1 MASITLTTS
10 RRPER
15 AYLYVQVLL
24 AGPACGGCTGIVCST
39 SLKALP
45 ICRKIAS
52 MPEDLSTLGLSIVGA
67 QNQNRHRRSEASL
80 SDDSSTVPT
89 NYAASASLTSS
100 EARIRTG
107 GTKSMGSGDWTLA
120 GRRGSNVGVGFRRS
134 KFDIRHD
141 NMLASLLKKRQ
152 RTASVLTPSTNPP
165 VDRVSPGDPSA
176 PSSSS
181 SSFSTCD
188 PEDSYRSIQHAP
200 SADSASTKSSS
211 ATGVSNASSD
221 HSSLR
226 RPASTNTTPEATP
239 SKSKV
244 GSNPRFNSASETSP
258 EAMMRVNSSLV
269 EVRNNP
275 RANIDDQVS
284 KVRRQGFKSGDGT
297 PVSLV
302 SVSVTLTDDKQSR
315 NGIAATEKSD
325 EIECASLV
333 SGESNEEDGESTL
346 RPLNCDSAGRGDN
359 DAEATKPDGSPV
371 IASDGALI
379 QNRIMMTVGTRVE
392 VYWDG
397 EGQYFA
403 GTLTKASSRHNRGDC
418 FFIEYDD
425 GDKEWIHLDREIYR
439 LEENPK
445 PNRTAGGSDVAASK
459 RSKSQRDSRRSSG
472 SGPKKNG
479 VASSECSTKNAV
491 FADKHISSDSVD
503 SVQGSVN
510 CRATST
516 TTQQRQR
523 LTSGWNASR
532 DAPTTGTFREAELIS
547 GVKLSEKA
555 QPIVVGS
562 SIGANFGNEAITQ
575 KDENWVRVAKRS
587 PEDSSDSETD
597 EEELLNW
604 ATKLFGISPRPIARR
619 KSPPGSSQPR
629 ESIVGDLTS
638 RFDPSDDVF
647 IPISEAVK
655 LGRRR
660 RSVSLNSSAPH
671 SGEGRQKRKERVV
684 SVEEEAEEERS
695 KRRKEE
701 AKPLTQAE
709 VKAILSH
716 DLCPEAASQHW
727 VRRSMRQPSRS
738 ALDSPQVKA
747 LLDKLRSND
756 TDMVVLKLKKYV
768 SDPNAPQIVLDA
780 VLDALEENTNCE
792 ALYIQVRHGPN
803 FDACR

>member
-1 MASITLTTS
+1 
-10 RRPER
+10 
-15 AYLYVQVLL
+15 
-24 AGPACGGCTGIVCST
+24 
-39 SLKALP
+39 
-45 ICRKIAS
+45 
-52 MPEDLSTLGLSIVGA
+52 MPEDLSTLGLSIIGV
-67 QNQNRHRRSEASL
+67 QNQHRRSEASL

-89 NYAASASLTSS
+89 NDAASASLTSS

-107 GTKSMGSGDWTLA
+107 GTKRMGSGDWTLA
-120 GRRGSNVGVGFRRS
+120 GRRSSNVGVGVRRS

-152 RTASVLTPSTNPP
+152 RTASVRTPSTNPP

-188 PEDSYRSIQHAP
+188 PEDYYRSIQQAP

-211 ATGVSNASSD
+211 ATGGPNASSYP
-221 HSSLR
+221 SSLR
-226 RPASTNTTPEATP
+226 RPASTKTTPQATP
-239 SKSKV
+239 SKIKV
-244 GSNPRFNSASETSP
+244 GSNPRFNSATETSP
-258 EAMMRVNSSLV
+258 ETMMRVSSSLG

-284 KVRRQGFKSGDGT
+284 KVRRKGFKSGDRT

-302 SVSVTLTDDKQSR
+302 SVSVTLMDDKKSR
-315 NGIAATEKSD
+315 NEIAATEKSD

-333 SGESNEEDGESTL
+333 SGESNEEDVESTL
-346 RPLNCDSAGRGDN
+346 RLLNCDSADRGDA
-359 DAEATKPDGSPV
+359 DAEAAKPDGSPG

-445 PNRTAGGSDVAASK
+445 PNRTDGGSDVAASK
-459 RSKSQRDSRRSSG
+459 RSKARRDSRRNSRRQ

-479 VASSECSTKNAV
+479 VASSECSTKNTV
-491 FADKHISSDSVD
+491 FADKHISRDSVD
-503 SVQGSVN
+503 SAQGSVN
-510 CRATST
+510 CRTTST

-523 LTSGWNASR
+523 STSGWNTSR
-532 DAPTTGTFREAELIS
+532 DAPTAGTFRDAELIS
-547 GVKLSEKA
+547 GAKVSEKA
-555 QPIVVGS
+555 ESIVVGS
-562 SIGANFGNEAITQ
+562 SVGANFGNEAIKQ
-575 KDENWVRVAKRS
+575 KEENWVLAGIAKRS

-597 EEELLNW
+597 EEELMNW
-604 ATKLFGISPRPIARR
+604 ASKLFGISPRPIARR
-619 KSPPGSSQPR
+619 KSPPGSAQPR
-629 ESIVGDLTS
+629 KSIAGDLTC

-671 SGEGRQKRKERVV
+671 SGEVRQKRKERVV

-716 DLCPEAASQHW
+716 DLCAEAASQHW

-792 ALYIQVRHGPN
+792 ALYIQVRTGS
-803 FDACR
+803 